1 MQATRRKPYDIR
13 TYTDTMMGAPL
24 RIHAVVRRSESV
36 HETLS
41 FAEATAVCNVL
52 NKEFERI
59 NDEEQ
64 ALAAKKRE
72 FLQMLGN
79 VSKVIDDAIMTA

>member
-1 MQATRRKPYDIR
+1 MMRRKPYEIR
-13 TYTDTMMGAPL
+13 TYTDTATGVPL

-41 FAEATAVCNVL
+41 FAEATAVCNTL
-52 NKEFERI
+52 NREFDRI
-59 NDEEQ
+59 NDAEQ
-64 ALAAKKRE
+64 EFEAKKRA
-72 FLQMLGN
+72 FIQTLSD